1 MVHAAGM
8 FGAACR
14 FRDTK
19 GLAESPDEIANFAT
33 ISGSELQTLHS
44 RIIAFDNIPGAVEVY
59 GFRAGRD
66 FALVVGNERRGLSH
80 EFVKVTTDRVCIP
93 MISRQINCLNVAA
106 AAAVGLYY
114 LCGTHVAPMS
124 IRQNPGSRRP
134 EVLFLGAS
142 DHVEV
147 GSAIRSAAALGW
159 NRLFLE
165 DRYKTWFGCD
175 RVIRSESRAAA
186 RRGRNDILCIPAPEK
201 ASHAFTR
208 VTVITKR
215 PGGAPLHRVN
225 LARGTSQLIVIPDE
239 GQLKFAAE
247 DWSRFGKEIEF
258 ANVQI
263 PAADFTYH
271 YRLVSTIALA
281 EISRQVGRRPPVK
294 LPSGPRPPIYDHRLL
309 RLAETAGQVVRWED
323 LLDY

>member
-19 GLAESPDEIANFAT
+19 GLAESPDEIAGFAT
-33 ISGSELQTLHS
+33 VSGSELQTLHS
-44 RIIAFDNIPGAVEVY
+44 RIIAFDNIPGALEVY

-66 FALVVGNERRGLSH
+66 FTLLVGNERRGLSH
-80 EFVKVTTDRVCIP
+80 EFVKAATDRVYVP

-134 EVLFLGAS
+134 EVLLLGAG

-175 RVIRSESRAAA
+175 RVTRSESRAAA
-186 RRGRNDILCIPAPEK
+186 RRGRNDILCIPASEK
-201 ASHAFTR
+201 ASHAFGR
-208 VTVITKR
+208 VTVITR
-215 PGGAPLHRVN
+215 QPAGAPLRRVN

-239 GQLKFAAE
+239 SRVEATAE
-247 DWSRFGKEIEF
+247 EWSRFGKEIEF
-258 ANVQI
+258 ANLQI
-263 PAADFTYH
+263 PAVDFTYH
-271 YRLVSTIALA
+271 YRLIATIALA
-281 EISRQVGRRPPVK
+281 EVSRQVGRRPPVR
-294 LPSGPRPPIYDHRLL
+294 LPIGPRPPIYDRRLL
-309 RLAETAGQVVRWED
+309 RLAETTGKVVRWED
-323 LLDY
+323 LLGY